1 MTDDHDAAAAMRFI
15 FEAGVLK
22 RAARTG
28 WWFAGVKQPE
38 SIAEHSFRTALIGMM
53 LAAMESADPGRVS
66 MLCTL
71 HDTQETRITDIPHIA
86 KRYLTAVPNT
96 AVTADQVAACP
107 PAVAD
112 VITAAVAEYE
122 AGETLEAIVARDADK
137 LECLVQAVEYR
148 HQGIDNVQR
157 WIDSSRAALK
167 TASALRLAEAAL
179 TGQPL
184 AWLTPPPQSAD
195 QPTPARP
202 HQALNGDL

>member
-1 MTDDHDAAAAMRFI
+1 MTDDHDAAGAMNFI

-53 LAAMESADPGRVS
+53 LAAMEGADPARVS

-122 AGETLEAIVARDADK
+122 AGETLEAVVARDADK

-167 TASALRLAEAAL
+167 TANAHRIADAAL
-179 TGQPL
+179 NGQPL
-184 AWLTPPPQSAD
+184 AWLTPPPQ
-195 QPTPARP
+195 
-202 HQALNGDL
+202 G

>member
-1 MTDDHDAAAAMRFI
+1 MTDDHDAAGAMNFI

-53 LAAMESADPGRVS
+53 LAAMEGADPARVS
-66 MLCTL
+66 MLCVL

-107 PAVAD
+107 PAVGD

-122 AGETLEAIVARDADK
+122 AGETLEAVVARDADK

-148 HQGIDNVQR
+148 HQGVDNVQR
-157 WIDSSRAALK
+157 WIDSSRSALK
-167 TASALRLAEAAL
+167 TASAHRLADAAL
-179 TGQPL
+179 SGQPL
-184 AWLTPPPQSAD
+184 AWLTPQPQE
-195 QPTPARP
+195 
-202 HQALNGDL
+202 

>member
-1 MTDDHDAAAAMRFI
+1 MTDDHDAGAMRFI

-38 SIAEHSFRTALIGMM
+38 SIAEHSFRTAFIGMI
-53 LAAMESADPGRVS
+53 LAVMEGADPARVS

-112 VITAAVAEYE
+112 VINAAVAEYE
-122 AGETLEAIVARDADK
+122 AGETLEAVVARDADK

-148 HQGIDNVQR
+148 HQGIDSVQR

-167 TASALRLAEAAL
+167 TASAHRLADAAL
-179 TGQPL
+179 NGQPL
-184 AWLTPPPQSAD
+184 AWLTPPPQD
-195 QPTPARP
+195 
-202 HQALNGDL
+202 

>member
-1 MTDDHDAAAAMRFI
+1 MTDDHDAVGAMSFI

-28 WWFAGVKQPE
+28 WWFAGIKHPE

-53 LAAMESADPGRVS
+53 LAAMEGADPARVS
-66 MLCTL
+66 MMCVL

-107 PAVAD
+107 PAVAEA
-112 VITAAVAEYE
+112 ITAAVTEYE
-122 AGETLEAIVARDADK
+122 AGQTLEAIVARDADK

-167 TASALRLAEAAL
+167 TASAHRLADAAL
-179 TGQPL
+179 AGQPL
-184 AWLTPPPQSAD
+184 AWLSPPPM
-195 QPTPARP
+195 
-202 HQALNGDL
+202 

>member
-1 MTDDHDAAAAMRFI
+1 MTDDHDAAGAMNFI

-53 LAAMESADPGRVS
+53 LAAMEGADPARVS

-107 PAVAD
+107 QPSP
-112 VITAAVAEYE
+112 T
-122 AGETLEAIVARDADK
+122 
-137 LECLVQAVEYR
+137 
-148 HQGIDNVQR
+148 
-157 WIDSSRAALK
+157 SS
-167 TASALRLAEAAL
+167 
-179 TGQPL
+179 
-184 AWLTPPPQSAD
+184 PPPSPSTKLARRWKLSSPATQTSWNASSKPSSTATKASTTCSAGSTAHE
-195 QPTPARP
+195 P
-202 HQALNGDL
+202 L

>member
-1 MTDDHDAAAAMRFI
+1 MRDDQDAAGAMSFI

-53 LAAMESADPGRVS
+53 LAAMEGADPARVS
-66 MLCTL
+66 MLCVL
-71 HDTQETRITDIPHIA
+71 HDTQETRVTDIPHIA

-96 AVTADQVAACP
+96 TVTADQVAACP
-107 PAVAD
+107 PVVAD
-112 VITAAVAEYE
+112 TIAAAVAEYE
-122 AGETLEAIVARDADK
+122 AGETLESVVARDADK

-148 HQGIDNVQR
+148 HQGVGDVQR

-167 TASALRLAEAAL
+167 TGSAHRLADAAL
-179 TGQPL
+179 AGQPL
-184 AWLTPPPQSAD
+184 AWLSPPR
-195 QPTPARP
+195 QPE
-202 HQALNGDL
+202 

>member
-1 MTDDHDAAAAMRFI
+1 MTDDHDAGAMRFI

-53 LAAMESADPGRVS
+53 LAAMEGADPARVS

-86 KRYLTAVPNT
+86 KRYLTALPNT
-96 AVTADQVAACP
+96 VVTADQVAGCP
-107 PAVAD
+107 PPVVD
-112 VITAAVAEYE
+112 VIRAAVAEYE
-122 AGETLEAIVARDADK
+122 AGETLDAVVARDADK

-167 TASALRLAEAAL
+167 TASAQRLADAAL
-179 TGQPL
+179 NGQPL
-184 AWLTPPPQSAD
+184 AWLTPPPQD
-195 QPTPARP
+195 
-202 HQALNGDL
+202 

>member
-1 MTDDHDAAAAMRFI
+1 MTDDHDAAGAMNFI

-53 LAAMESADPGRVS
+53 LAAMEGADPARVS
-66 MLCTL
+66 MLCVL

-107 PAVAD
+107 PAVTEA
-112 VITAAVAEYE
+112 ITAAVAEYE
-122 AGETLEAIVARDADK
+122 AGETLEAVVARDADK

-148 HQGIDNVQR
+148 HQGVDNVQR

-167 TASALRLAEAAL
+167 TTSAHRLADAAL
-179 TGQPL
+179 SGQPL
-184 AWLTPPPQSAD
+184 AWLTPPPQE
-195 QPTPARP
+195 
-202 HQALNGDL
+202 

>member
-1 MTDDHDAAAAMRFI
+1 MTDDHDAAGAMNFI

-53 LAAMESADPGRVS
+53 LAAMEGADPARVS

-107 PAVAD
+107 PAVAE

-122 AGETLEAIVARDADK
+122 AGETLEAVVARDADK

-148 HQGIDNVQR
+148 HQGVDNVQR
-157 WIDSSRAALK
+157 WIDSSRASPK
-167 TASALRLAEAAL
+167 TASAHRLADAAL
-179 TGQPL
+179 SGQPL
-184 AWLTPPPQSAD
+184 AWLTPRPQE
-195 QPTPARP
+195 
-202 HQALNGDL
+202 

>member
-1 MTDDHDAAAAMRFI
+1 MTDDHDAAGAMNFI

-53 LAAMESADPGRVS
+53 LAAMEGADPARVS
-66 MLCTL
+66 MLCVL

-122 AGETLEAIVARDADK
+122 AGETLEAVVARDADK

-167 TASALRLAEAAL
+167 TASAHRLADAAL
-179 TGQPL
+179 NGQPL
-184 AWLTPPPQSAD
+184 AWLIPPPQ
-195 QPTPARP
+195 QK
-202 HQALNGDL
+202 

>member
-1 MTDDHDAAAAMRFI
+1 MTDDHDAAGAMSFI

-28 WWFAGVKQPE
+28 WWFAGVKDPE
-38 SIAEHSFRTALIGMM
+38 SIADHSFRTALIGIM
-53 LAAMESADPGRVS
+53 LAAMEGADPARVS
-66 MLCTL
+66 MMCVL
-71 HDTQETRITDIPHIA
+71 HDTQESRITDIPHIA

-112 VITAAVAEYE
+112 AITTAVTEYE
-122 AGETLEAIVARDADK
+122 AGESLEAVVARDADK

-167 TASALRLAEAAL
+167 TASAHRLADAAL
-179 TGQPL
+179 AGQPL
-184 AWLTPPPQSAD
+184 AWLTPPPS
-195 QPTPARP
+195 TT
-202 HQALNGDL
+202 

>member
-1 MTDDHDAAAAMRFI
+1 MSDDHDAAGAMSFI

-53 LAAMESADPGRVS
+53 LAAMEGADAARVS
-66 MLCTL
+66 MLCVL
-71 HDTQETRITDIPHIA
+71 HDTQETRITDIPHVA

-122 AGETLEAIVARDADK
+122 AGETREAVVARDADK

-148 HQGIDNVQR
+148 HQGVDSVQR
-157 WIDSSRAALK
+157 WIDSSCAALK
-167 TASALRLAEAAL
+167 TASARRLADAAL
-179 TGQPL
+179 DGQPL
-184 AWLTPPPQSAD
+184 AWLNPPQ
-195 QPTPARP
+195 QTK
-202 HQALNGDL
+202 

>member
-1 MTDDHDAAAAMRFI
+1 MNDDHDAVGAMRFI

-28 WWFAGVKQPE
+28 WWFAGIKDPE
-38 SIAEHSFRTALIGMM
+38 SIADHSFRTALIGMM
-53 LAAMESADPGRVS
+53 LAAMEGADPARVS
-66 MLCTL
+66 MLCVL

-86 KRYLTAVPNT
+86 KSYLTAAPNT
-96 AVTADQVAACP
+96 TVTADQVAACP

-112 VITAAVAEYE
+112 LVNAAVAEYE
-122 AGETLEAIVARDADK
+122 AGETPEAIVARDADK

-167 TASALRLAEAAL
+167 TASAHRLADAAL

-184 AWLTPPPQSAD
+184 AWLTPPP
-195 QPTPARP
+195 PPA
-202 HQALNGDL
+202 